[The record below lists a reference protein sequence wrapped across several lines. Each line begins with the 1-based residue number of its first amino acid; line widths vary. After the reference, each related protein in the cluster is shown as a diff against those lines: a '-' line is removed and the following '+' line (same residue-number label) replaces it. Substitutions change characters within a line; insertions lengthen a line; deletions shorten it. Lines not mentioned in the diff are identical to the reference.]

1 MMSNDEDLS
10 RFAQLL
16 IRLVRDRAIAACD
29 RFADGEIRGPLGDR
43 WREIVEDAAARAAV
57 KALIPDIV
65 DQTLAEFLNAL
76 DNGHLPLAWRHEDST
91 CVAMEDLGHGEMEGW
106 LMMGQDGW
114 RNQFSEQRF
123 YDPFANLHLMQGD
136 DSELEDN

>member
-1 MMSNDEDLS
+1 MSNDEDLS

-16 IRLVRDRAIAACD
+16 IRLVRDRTIAACD
-29 RFADGEIRGPLGDR
+29 RLADGEIRGPLGDR
-43 WREIVEDAAARAAV
+43 WRGIVEDAATRAAV

-65 DQTLAEFLNAL
+65 DQTLTELLNAL

-106 LMMGQDGW
+106 LMMGREGW

-123 YDPFANLHLMQGD
+123 YDPFANLHLMQSD
-136 DSELEDN
+136 DSELEDNR